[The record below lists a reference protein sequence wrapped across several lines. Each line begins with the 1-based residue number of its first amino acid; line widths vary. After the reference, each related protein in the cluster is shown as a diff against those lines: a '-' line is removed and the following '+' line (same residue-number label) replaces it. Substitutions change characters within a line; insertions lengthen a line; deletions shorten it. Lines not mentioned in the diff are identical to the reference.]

1 MNIEERER
9 IEWLNYWIED
19 ANENKKRIILLG
31 DSVTREIRKRLN
43 SFMGEEYAVDLIA
56 MSYSVLDDMV
66 VEELKHFFDRAPYCY
81 DAIFYQMGAH
91 HGYYLECIKSDD
103 AVKRYADKTEE
114 ILKLLSQ
121 YSVRLIAVTPTY
133 ERSFDKEGKKVL
145 NHNEEITKRNQIM
158 QAVSNHLNITF
169 FDLNKE
175 IDYKKVR
182 YSDWCHFY
190 EECYEYISK
199 AIVERFFPE
208 IHCVVSNRVGTIQQL
223 DVELEHFK
231 ERKIYIYGNGVRGN
245 CMRMYLR
252 KKGYVFG
259 GFIVSDKYL
268 DLFEDV
274 LSINQINK
282 EEALIIVTPTDME
295 IWRQLEERK
304 YDYISLNSDIYT
316 FLDADANNGAL

>member
-19 ANENKKRIILLG
+19 ANEDKKRIILLG

-43 SFMGEEYAVDLIA
+43 SFMREEYAVDLIA
-56 MSYSVLDDMV
+56 MSYSILDDML
-66 VEELKHFFDRAPYCY
+66 VEELKHFFERTPYRY
-81 DAIFYQMGAH
+81 DTIIYQMGAH
-91 HGYYLECIKSDD
+91 HGYHLECIKSDE
-103 AVKRYADKTEE
+103 AVKQYADKTEE

-121 YSVRLIAVTPTY
+121 YSVNLIAMTPTY
-133 ERSFDKEGKKVL
+133 ERSFDKEGKNVL

-158 QAVSNHLNITF
+158 QAVSEHLKITF

-175 IDYKKVR
+175 IDYKEVR

-199 AIVERFFPE
+199 AIIERFFPQM
-208 IHCVVSNRVGTIQQL
+208 HCVASNRVGTIQQL
-223 DVELEHFK
+223 DVELDHFK
-231 ERKIYIYGNGVRGN
+231 KRKIYIYGNGVRGN

-274 LSINQINK
+274 LSVNQINK

-295 IWRQLEERK
+295 VWRQLEEKK

-316 FLDADANNGAL
+316 FLDADGNSERL